1 MYGISRIVVS
11 KYKNTLLPQLSE
23 IYFITQ
29 GGGAQISVCYVMPEV
44 NMKKG
49 LGEGDDR
56 GKGVLLSTGD
66 ALGSHY
72 VFSSFFLPNLWP
84 G

>member
-11 KYKNTLLPQLSE
+11 KYKNTVLTQLST

-29 GGGAQISVCYVMPEV
+29 GRGAQIFVCYVRPEV

-49 LGEGDDR
+49 LGEEDVGE
-56 GKGVLLSTGD
+56 KGVLLSTGD